1 MLTRCHTITTVLWK
15 GLLCKRHQGTKVLNS
30 RLRRG
35 SSCDELSRKS
45 VVTFGG
51 QVWNDREKR
60 GRRSTCCHDHL
71 CEKQVFC
78 IIRIADLSS
87 SKIPVNIYLFM
98 VMLICKLLCML
109 NYKSHDWEVVQH
121 VLILDDGQN
130 YKKKKSPGCTKG
142 WREMLQLNPTHRF
155 HMWTSPSGVKQ
166 MLRHPVTCQW
176 DDNSLHCS
184 TGWNQCHFTLK
195 KTCEK

>member
-130 YKKKKSPGCTKG
+130 YKKKKRKKSGLYKRLKRNAPTQPNPSFSHVDIALWCQTDVKTSSDLSVG
-142 WREMLQLNPTHRF
+142 W
-155 HMWTSPSGVKQ
+155 
-166 MLRHPVTCQW
+166 
-176 DDNSLHCS
+176 
-184 TGWNQCHFTLK
+184 
-195 KTCEK
+195 